1 MSGIYSL
8 KIVIYQ
14 TLVLSKTGSTEF
26 LTKKIKSYVFTE
38 CFLTDFVYFNQE
50 KLDSFSYPIN
60 VLVKF
65 NMKIF
70 VIAVFALFV
79 QNLAVSQAQE
89 FFDYLEENTEAI
101 NSDTLHVFYF
111 EEWNDD
117 YTSSKIIA
125 FEGKLINSEWNTLIS
140 NYLSVENKAF
150 LIGKMNIDDNYS
162 GFLIR
167 HQSTYSPQK
176 ISLLVFDHIE
186 DNFTTKQLIAD
197 SGGDGTWR
205 YEVDG
210 WLLDIDEDGK
220 IDLVNWRTER
230 WEDDETEEWHRSDS
244 VYVSFWN
251 GTEFELEK
259 SVQIDTSKFKTYY
272 DKVFN

>member
-1 MSGIYSL
+1 
-8 KIVIYQ
+8 
-14 TLVLSKTGSTEF
+14 
-26 LTKKIKSYVFTE
+26 
-38 CFLTDFVYFNQE
+38 
-50 KLDSFSYPIN
+50 
-60 VLVKF
+60 
-65 NMKIF
+65 MKIF
-70 VIAVFALFV
+70 ITAIFALFV

-89 FFDYLEENTEAI
+89 LFDYLEENTEVI
-101 NSDTLHVFYF
+101 SSDTLHVFYF

-117 YTSSKIIA
+117 YTSSKIIE
-125 FEGKLINSEWNTLIS
+125 FEGKLIDSEWNALIS
-140 NYLSVENKAF
+140 NYLSVENKVY
-150 LIGKMNIDDNYS
+150 LIGKINIDDNYS

-167 HQSTYSPQK
+167 HLSTYSPRK

-197 SGGDGTWR
+197 SGADGTWG

-210 WLLDIDEDGK
+210 WLLDINEDGK
-220 IDLVNWRTER
+220 FDLVNWRTER
-230 WEDDETEEWHRSDS
+230 WDDDETEEWHRSDS

-259 SVQIDTSKFKTYY
+259 SAQIDASKFKTYY